1 MLANLDKLNAVS
13 QAEESK
19 TPPAPMTPGL
29 LGPTGIDTPEPEEGQ
44 NEDDVP
50 MSELERMEN
59 EGMYS
64 ALSEDGAEEEEG
76 AVQVHNQADGAVPV
90 LGGIADVPH
99 SAGSEELT
107 GSDVEAR
114 AGAEASTHRDGDRGV
129 EEEVGEGNE
138 DGESRR
144 PVEGSIPPNNP
155 SYTDAEHGNQGDAPE
170 FWDGEA
176 PPGTGTSDRRSHHNQ
191 GDGEGARERGRRHAR
206 QDRRVPAG
214 QRAFDNVRYRAND
227 DSGSEENN
235 TQDREGGI
243 AYGGNEDFDADYDGE
258 EEEYEFDSADDD
270 EEDEEEDEED
280 EDEEDDDGE
289 GDDDSDN
296 EGGDAEDRGID
307 VPTDEDREV
316 KLITSHNMSLHYITS
331 RYVTLRHMT

>member
-19 TPPAPMTPGL
+19 TPIAPMTPGL
-29 LGPTGIDTPEPEEGQ
+29 SGPTGIDTPEPEEGQ

-90 LGGIADVPH
+90 LGGVADVPH
-99 SAGSEELT
+99 SAGAEDLT
-107 GSDVEAR
+107 GSNVEAR

-129 EEEVGEGNE
+129 EEEGGEGNE
-138 DGESRR
+138 DGESRHR
-144 PVEGSIPPNNP
+144 LEGSIPPNNP
-155 SYTDAEHGNQGDAPE
+155 SYTGAEHGNQGDAPE

-191 GDGEGARERGRRHAR
+191 GDGEGGRERGRRHAR

-214 QRAFDNVRYRAND
+214 QRAFDNMRYRAND

-235 TQDREGGI
+235 AQDREAGTS
-243 AYGGNEDFDADYDGE
+243 YGGNEDFDADYDGE

-316 KLITSHNMSLHYITS
+316 NLITSYC
-331 RYVTLRHMT
+331 MT

>member
-19 TPPAPMTPGL
+19 TPIAPMTPGL

-64 ALSEDGAEEEEG
+64 ALSEDGADEEG
-76 AVQVHNQADGAVPV
+76 EGDRAVQVHNQADSAVPV
-90 LGGIADVPH
+90 LGGVADVLH

-107 GSDVEAR
+107 GSDSIAA
-114 AGAEASTHRDGDRGV
+114 AGAEASTHRDGDRGL
-129 EEEVGEGNE
+129 EGVGEGGGEGTE

-144 PVEGSIPPNNP
+144 SVEGSVPPNNP

-170 FWDGEA
+170 CWDGEA
-176 PPGTGTSDRRSHHNQ
+176 PPGTGTSDRGSHHNQ
-191 GDGEGARERGRRHAR
+191 GDGEGGRERGRRHAR
-206 QDRRVPAG
+206 QDRRVPPG
-214 QRAFDNVRYRAND
+214 QRTFDNMRYRAND

-235 TQDREGGI
+235 TQDREAGVS
-243 AYGGNEDFDADYDGE
+243 YGGNEDFDADYDGE
-258 EEEYEFDSADDD
+258 EEEYEFDSADDEEED
-270 EEDEEEDEED
+270 EEEEEEDEEED
-280 EDEEDDDGE
+280 DDDGE

-316 KLITSHNMSLHYITS
+316 KLIT
-331 RYVTLRHMT
+331 